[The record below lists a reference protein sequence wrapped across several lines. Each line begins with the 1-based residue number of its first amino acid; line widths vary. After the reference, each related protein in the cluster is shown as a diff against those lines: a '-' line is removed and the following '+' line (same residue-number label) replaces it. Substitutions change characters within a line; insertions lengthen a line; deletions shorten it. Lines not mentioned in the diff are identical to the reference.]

1 MIARRL
7 VVSLALA
14 ALVSNGSLLAKPSAG
29 RVPTP
34 DGQAFTLV
42 SLKHQTVGALTR
54 VLIESNSP
62 PLYTV
67 LRPTDRLV
75 VIELPGGDASQ
86 LASQY
91 AVKSALVDSIVVR
104 KMTSVKSP
112 AGRPASRLEIAVS
125 EDAHDRSVL
134 QGNTLV
140 IEFSSEQP
148 TAKTAAQRPGVYVQP
163 VPVGMSTPAN
173 SDLAKAQPASLK
185 PATVVRSVWTEPADS
200 GLRVIVEADG
210 TLQFKEF
217 MLPDPW
223 RIVVDISGVRT
234 AFGNKNMSVSTAGI
248 DRVRVGQPDSN
259 VVRIVLD
266 AKSKVAYRVA
276 REGAQLV
283 ISIGDASSEQ
293 AKSSAPAQAGGETA
307 NSDEQE
313 IPENLI
319 AQTGRPTAASQ
330 SGKKGKA
337 DSTSSAKKKE
347 TDQPATRERV
357 TTSKP
362 GAQPSNPAKETITQ
376 QAPAA
381 PASTSRSVA
390 ELQRSA
396 AQPAYQGPNIAPA
409 TPTQVAR
416 EVRGGA
422 FCEPDYVGGLI
433 SFDLR
438 AGVDLRDMLRFISQ
452 QYGIN
457 FIMDKSVGSVPI
469 DIRVNDR
476 PWNEVLNA
484 VLRANRLGALCE
496 NNGGIIRIAALTAVK
511 EQREQERWANEARL
525 LVIPT
530 ETRIIRLRYARVG
543 GNLGGTGTGRSGASN
558 VGGTTGANYMGG
570 SSGSTGANRSG
581 FGVQGGGLLQI
592 ITRRLSPRG
601 VIEIDQRT
609 NSLII
614 TDIPEYIQAAEAI
627 VAQLDRPDPQVEI
640 EARIVIASRNFL
652 RDLGVELGAAGF
664 NSRRGT
670 AGMLQTSPL
679 KFGPTGVAPGGDSA
693 SSGGGTGGDTTSKDQ
708 IGPNLIGPFADP
720 ALRASVPST
729 VLSLTTGLLGTSILS
744 TALTAAETKAQI
756 RTIAS
761 PRITASNNQTAE
773 IVNGVQIPVQTVSN
787 QTVTTTFITAALRLE
802 ITPQIIEETGEV
814 LMHVVAENNSVD
826 FTLANQFNGGTP
838 GINTQSADSTVR
850 VGDGGT
856 TVMGGINIDTEGH
869 TMNRTPGVWKIP
881 LVGELFKRRTTRR
894 DYAEILFFITPRIVK
909 SDGWGGPKSLAPQ
922 RSSVE
927 GIPNPQG
934 TQKAAAPLLTPIDPN
949 VPKATQPVQ
958 AKAGQ

>member
-1 MIARRL
+1 MIMIARRL

-29 RVPTP
+29 SASTP

-42 SLKHQTVGALTR
+42 SLKHQSVGALTR

-104 KMTSVKSP
+104 KMTSIKSP
-112 AGRPASRLEIAVS
+112 AGRATSRLEIAVS
-125 EDAHDRSVL
+125 EDAQDRSVL
-134 QGNTLV
+134 QGNTLI

-163 VPVGMSTPAN
+163 VPVSLSTPATT
-173 SDLAKAQPASLK
+173 DLAKAQPSQLK
-185 PATVVRSVWTEPADS
+185 PATLIRNVRTEPADS
-200 GLRVIVEADG
+200 GLRVFVEADG

-223 RIVVDISGVRT
+223 RLVVDIAGVRT
-234 AFGNKNMSVSTAGI
+234 AFGNKNLSVSTAGI
-248 DRVRVGQPDSN
+248 DRVRVGQPEAN

-266 AKSKVAYRVA
+266 AKSKISYRVA

-283 ISIGDASSEQ
+283 ISIGAAASEQ
-293 AKSSAPAQAGGETA
+293 ARASDPVKRGDSLTD
-307 NSDEQE
+307 SDEQV
-313 IPENLI
+313 IPGNLI
-319 AQTGRPTAASQ
+319 AQTGRPTAAAQ
-330 SGKKGKA
+330 SSKKKT
-337 DSTSSAKKKE
+337 DTTSSAKKKE
-347 TDQPATRERV
+347 NSPAQPATRERV
-357 TTSKP
+357 TSAKP
-362 GAQPSNPAKETITQ
+362 SAQPSNAAKETITHKS
-376 QAPAA
+376 PEA
-381 PASTSRSVA
+381 PASSGRSVA
-390 ELQRSA
+390 DLQRSA
-396 AQPAYQGPNIAPA
+396 AQPTYQGPNIAPA
-409 TPTQVAR
+409 APSQAVR
-416 EVRGGA
+416 ESRGAA
-422 FCEPDYVGGLI
+422 FCDPDYVGGLI

-496 NNGGIIRIAALTAVK
+496 NNGGIIRIAALIAVK

-530 ETRIIRLRYARVG
+530 ETKIIRLRYARVG
-543 GNLGGTGTGRSGASN
+543 GALGGTGTGRSGASH
-558 VGGTTGANYMGG
+558 VAGTTGYNSGG
-570 SSGSTGANRSG
+570 MGSTGANKY
-581 FGVQGGGLLQI
+581 GVQGGGLLQI

-652 RDLGVELGAAGF
+652 RDLGVELGAAAI

-670 AGMLQTSPL
+670 AGLLQTSPL
-679 KFGPTGVAPGGDSA
+679 KFSPGGLAPGGKSTSA
-693 SSGGGTGGDTTSKDQ
+693 SGGSSEDTTSKDQ
-708 IGPNLIGPFADP
+708 IGPNLIGPFADT

-729 VLSLTTGLLGTSILS
+729 VLSLTTGLLGTTILS
-744 TALTAAETKAQI
+744 TALSAAETKAQI

-787 QTVTTTFITAALRLE
+787 NTVTTTFITAALRLE

-826 FTLANQFNGGTP
+826 FTLANQFNNGTP

-869 TMNRTPGVWKIP
+869 TMNRTPGVSKIP

-909 SDGWGGPKSLAPQ
+909 SDGWGGPRSLAPQ

-927 GIPNPQG
+927 GTPNPQG
-934 TQKAAAPLLTPIDPN
+934 TQKAAAPVNFSDPN

>member
-1 MIARRL
+1 MIMIARRL

-91 AVKSALVDSIVVR
+91 AIKSALVDSIVVR
-104 KMTSVKSP
+104 KMTPVTSP
-112 AGRPASRLEIAVS
+112 AGRSATRLEIAVS

-134 QGNTLV
+134 QGNTLIV
-140 IEFSSEQP
+140 EFSSEQSSL
-148 TAKTAAQRPGVYVQP
+148 KTAAQRPGVYVQP
-163 VPVGMSTPAN
+163 VPVSMSTPATT
-173 SDLAKAQPASLK
+173 DLAKAQPTSLK
-185 PATVVRSVWTEPADS
+185 AATVVRSVWTEPADS

-210 TLQFKEF
+210 TLHFKEF

-266 AKSKVAYRVA
+266 ARSKVAYRVA
-276 REGAQLV
+276 RQGAQLV
-283 ISIGDASSEQ
+283 ISIGDAPSEQ
-293 AKSSAPAQAGGETA
+293 AKSSEPAQTEST
-307 NSDEQE
+307 NSDEQV
-313 IPENLI
+313 IPGNLI
-319 AQTGRPTAASQ
+319 AQTGRPSAAAQ
-330 SGKKGKA
+330 SGKKGKT

-347 TDQPATRERV
+347 AAPAPPATRERV
-357 TTSKP
+357 TSSKP
-362 GAQPSNPAKETITQ
+362 GAQPSNPAKETITHQ
-376 QAPAA
+376 SPAA
-381 PASTSRSVA
+381 PASTGRSVA
-390 ELQRSA
+390 ELQRST

-409 TPTQVAR
+409 TPTQVAK

-457 FIMDKSVGSVPI
+457 FIMDRSVGAVPI

-543 GNLGGTGTGRSGASN
+543 GNLGGTGTGRSGVGMA
-558 VGGTTGANYMGG
+558 GGTTGYNSPGI
-570 SSGSTGANRSG
+570 GSTGANK

-670 AGMLQTSPL
+670 AAMLQTSPL
-679 KFGPTGVAPGGDSA
+679 KFSPSGVTPGGENA
-693 SSGGGTGGDTTSKDQ
+693 SSGGSGDEASKDQ

-729 VLSLTTGLLGTSILS
+729 VLSLTTGLLGTTILS

-787 QTVTTTFITAALRLE
+787 NTVTTTFITAALRLE

-826 FTLANQFNGGTP
+826 FTLANQFNNGTP

-869 TMNRTPGVWKIP
+869 TMNRTPGVSKIP

-909 SDGWGGPKSLAPQ
+909 SDGWGGPRSLAPQ

-934 TQKAAAPLLTPIDPN
+934 TQKAAAPVNSSDPN

>member
-14 ALVSNGSLLAKPSAG
+14 ALVSNGSLLAKPTAG
-29 RVPTP
+29 SVSTP
-34 DGQAFTLV
+34 DGQAFTIV
-42 SLKHQTVGALTR
+42 SLKHQTAGALTR
-54 VLIESNSP
+54 VLIESDVP

-75 VIELPGGDASQ
+75 VVELPGGDASQ
-86 LASQY
+86 LAPQY
-91 AVKSALVDSIVVR
+91 PVKSALVDSIVVR
-104 KMTSVKSP
+104 KMTAIKSP
-112 AGRPASRLEIAVS
+112 AGRAASRIEIAVS
-125 EDAHDRSVL
+125 EEAQDRSVL
-134 QGNTLV
+134 KGNTLI
-140 IEFSSEQP
+140 IEFSTERP
-148 TAKTAAQRPGVYVQP
+148 TAKEATQKPGVYVEP
-163 VPVGMSTPAN
+163 VPVSMSMPATT
-173 SDLAKAQPASLK
+173 DRAKAQPSPLK
-185 PATVVRSVWTEPADS
+185 PATLVRNVRAEATDG
-200 GLRVIVEADG
+200 GLRVFVEADG

-223 RIVVDISGVRT
+223 RIVVDITGVRT
-234 AFGNKNMSVSTAGI
+234 GFGNKNLSVSTAGI
-248 DRVRVGQPDSN
+248 DRVRVGQPEAN

-266 AKSKVAYRVA
+266 ARSKVSYRVA
-276 REGAQLV
+276 REGAGLV
-283 ISIGDASSEQ
+283 ISIGDVPAGQ
-293 AKSSAPAQAGGETA
+293 AATTAPAQNIEILSD
-307 NSDEQE
+307 SDESG
-313 IPENLI
+313 IPGNLI
-319 AQTGRPTAASQ
+319 AQTGKPTAAQ
-330 SGKKGKA
+330 SSKKGK
-337 DSTSSAKKKE
+337 DST
-347 TDQPATRERV
+347 PAQTTTRDRM
-357 TTSKP
+357 T
-362 GAQPSNPAKETITQ
+362 AAKETITHQ
-376 QAPAA
+376 TGSAKESAA
-381 PASTSRSVA
+381 KEKPASSGKSVA
-390 ELQRSA
+390 DLQRPTS
-396 AQPAYQGPNIAPA
+396 QPAFQGPNIAPA
-409 TPTQVAR
+409 AGSMAQK
-416 EVRGGA
+416 ESRGVA
-422 FCEPDYVGGLI
+422 FCDPEYVGGLI

-457 FIMDKSVGSVPI
+457 FIMDRSVGVVPI

-484 VLRANRLGALCE
+484 VLRANRLGSICE
-496 NNGGIIRIAALTAVK
+496 NNGGIIRIAELTAVK

-525 LVIPT
+525 LLIAT
-530 ETRIIRLRYARVG
+530 ETKILRLKYARVG
-543 GNLGGTGTGRSGASN
+543 GSLASTGTGRSGS
-558 VGGTTGANYMGG
+558 GGGLSD
-570 SSGSTGANRSG
+570 SSFAGPSTAGK
-581 FGVQGGGLLQI
+581 FGVQTGGLLAI

-614 TDIPEYIQAAEAI
+614 TDIPEYILAAEAI

-640 EARIVIASRNFL
+640 EARIVIANRNFL
-652 RDLGVELGAAGF
+652 RDLGVELGAGAF

-670 AGMLQTSPL
+670 AGVLSTSPL
-679 KFGPTGVAPGGDSA
+679 KFSPTGVSPGGTAS
-693 SSGGGTGGDTTSKDQ
+693 SSGGGAAGGGAAGGDTESQDS
-708 IGPNLIGPFADP
+708 IGPNLIGPFPDSI
-720 ALRASVPST
+720 LRASVPNT
-729 VLSLTTGLLGTSILS
+729 VLSLTTGLLGTTILS
-744 TALTAAETKAQI
+744 TALSAAETKAQI

-787 QTVTTTFITAALRLE
+787 NTVTTTFITAALRLE

-826 FTLANQFNGGTP
+826 FTLANQFNNGTP

-869 TMNRTPGVWKIP
+869 TMNRTPGVSRIP

-909 SDGWGGPKSLAPQ
+909 QDGWGGPKSLAPQ

-927 GIPNPQG
+927 GTPNPTG
-934 TQKAAAPLLTPIDPN
+934 TQKAAAPVTPSDPN
-949 VPKATQPVQ
+949 APKATQPVQ